1 MNEVIEKYHEY
12 VMTGF
17 VKAVQ
22 PIVIEKASGA
32 IVTSDEG
39 KDYVDCFAGIA
50 VVNAG
55 HCNPEVVHAAKEQ
68 IEKLI
73 HCCSYIYHN
82 QPVADLAEQMARI
95 TPGRLKKSFFA
106 NSGAEAIEGAMKLAK
121 LYTGKTEIIALTTSF
136 HGRTWGALSV
146 TGNAGRK
153 RRGGPYAS
161 GIAFAPVPFVSRSQ
175 AAASDE
181 EALGERFAGE
191 LENVLRFHTSGDVA
205 AFLAEP
211 VLGEGGIIIP
221 PRNYFKEVKKI
232 LDHHGILFIADEVQS
247 GFGRTGAMFA
257 IEHYGVEPDIIVTA
271 KGIAD
276 GFPLG
281 AFTTRDEIADAFQPG
296 DHLSTFGGNPV
307 SCAAAIANI
316 NFLQRENIS
325 AKAKQDGEY
334 ILAKLEALQKS
345 FSLIGEVRGLGLMI
359 GIELIEGDDASPSSV
374 NAEAVRSFCFEHGL
388 LVGVGGVAGNVVRI
402 QPPLVI
408 TREQIDFALGV
419 LEEAIAAITE
429 TTQQPGRDRVAVL
442 AER

>member
-1 MNEVIEKYHEY
+1 MSDAMDKYREY

-22 PIVIEKASGA
+22 PIVIERASGA
-32 IVTSDEG
+32 VVTGSDGRE
-39 KDYVDCFAGIA
+39 YVDCFAGIS

-55 HCNPEVVHAAKEQ
+55 HCNPEVVAAAKEQ

-82 QPVADLAEQMARI
+82 QPVADLAERMAQI

-121 LYTGKTEIIALTTSF
+121 LYTGRTEIVALTTSF

-161 GIAFAPVPFVSRSQ
+161 GIAFAPAPFISRAE
-175 AAASDE
+175 AARDGDAS
-181 EALGERFAGE
+181 GEKFARE
-191 LENVLRFHTSGDVA
+191 LEKVLRFHTSGDVA

-211 VLGEGGIIIP
+211 VLGEGGIIVP

-232 LDHHGILFIADEVQS
+232 LDARGILFIADEVQS
-247 GFGRTGAMFA
+247 GFGRTGKMFA

-281 AFTTRDEIADAFQPG
+281 AFTTRDEIAAAFQPG

-307 SCAAAIANI
+307 CCAAALANI
-316 NFLQRENIS
+316 NFLQRENIA
-325 AKAKQDGEY
+325 AKALRDGEY
-334 ILAKLEALQKS
+334 ILAKLETLQRDYPI
-345 FSLIGEVRGLGLMI
+345 IGEVRGVGLMI
-359 GIELIEGDDASPSSV
+359 GVELVADDGSSPSS
-374 NAEAVRSFCFEHGL
+374 ARADAVRSFCFEKGL
-388 LVGVGGVAGNVVRI
+388 LVGVGGVDGNVVRL

-408 TREQIDFALGV
+408 TGEQIDFALDV
-419 LEEAIAAITE
+419 LEQSLAAIRAQGSRE
-429 TTQQPGRDRVAVL
+429 THTVL
-442 AER
+442 AGR